1 MQPED
6 EPSAPSAQTEPPEQT
21 ERRRRSSRLLL
32 AWAVVIM
39 LIATSC
45 SLPDVSAGAGGQVGR
60 VRDAGELTFAVITH
74 ASPGDAFWDRV
85 QSGSRKAGT
94 DYDVTVEY
102 SSDPDP
108 GKQSVL
114 IDQAVASQVD
124 GIVVSMANPDGLET
138 SVRKAVSA
146 GIPVVTINSGL
157 EQWKDFGAITH
168 IGQSETIAGEAA
180 GRELKAEGVKKLI
193 CVIQEAGNVGLE
205 QRCAAVKKTLGGSVE
220 NLQVDGT
227 SDSAVNGTIK
237 AKLQQDPEIDGVLTL
252 GGQYGIQA
260 VRAADEAGSDAKI
273 ATFDLSADVIRLIMN
288 DKLVFAVDQ
297 QPFVQGYLGV
307 TALYL
312 RGING
317 NDIGG
322 GLPVYS
328 GPTLI
333 TRENAADIL
342 PYAEGG
348 TR

>member
-1 MQPED
+1 M
-6 EPSAPSAQTEPPEQT
+6 
-21 ERRRRSSRLLL
+21 L
-32 AWAVVIM
+32 ALSVVIT
-39 LIATSC
+39 LISSSC
-45 SLPDVSAGAGGQVGR
+45 SLPDVSTSAGGQVGQ
-60 VRDAGELTFAVITH
+60 VRDPGDLTFAVITH

-85 QSGSRKAGT
+85 QSGARKAGS

-114 IDQAVASQVD
+114 IDQAVASKVD

-138 SVRKAVSA
+138 SVKRAVSA
-146 GIPVVTINSGL
+146 DIPVVTINSGL
-157 EQWKDFGAITH
+157 DQWEEFGAITH
-168 IGQSETIAGEAA
+168 VGQSETIAGEAA
-180 GRELKAEGVKKLI
+180 GERLKEEGVKNLI

-205 QRCAAVKKTLGGSVE
+205 QRCAAVKKTLGGTVE

-227 SDSAVNGTIK
+227 SDAAVNGTIK
-237 AKLQQDPEIDGVLTL
+237 AKLQQDPSIDGVLTL
-252 GGQYGIQA
+252 GGQFGIQA
-260 VRAADEAGSDAKI
+260 VRAADEAGSDATI
-273 ATFDLSADVIRLIMN
+273 ATFDLSADVIKLIRD
-288 DKLVFAVDQ
+288 DKMLFAVDQ

-322 GLPVYS
+322 GLPIYS

-333 TRENAADIL
+333 TKQDAAEIL